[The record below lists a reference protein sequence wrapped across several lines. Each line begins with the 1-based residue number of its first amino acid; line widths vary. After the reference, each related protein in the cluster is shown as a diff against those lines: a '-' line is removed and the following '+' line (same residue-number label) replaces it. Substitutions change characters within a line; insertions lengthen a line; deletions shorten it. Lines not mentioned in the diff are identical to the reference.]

1 MDDTDSDEDTP
12 RPSGA
17 TNSDSHQTTSVSKS
31 RLSGATNSDGH
42 QTPSVSKSRLS
53 GATNSDGHQTPSVS
67 KYRLSGATNSDGHQ
81 TPSVSKYRL
90 SGATN
95 SDSHQTP
102 SVSKYRLSGATNSD
116 GHQTPSVSKSRLSG
130 ATNSDGHQTPSVS
143 KSRPSFSK
151 SRLSRDV
158 KETIRIFES
167 KSQGRTDV
175 AEKSR
180 RISEHVKDAKER
192 FRLAVKTEGGRQP
205 TQTSRN
211 SSNKSTSNQSGQ
223 PPTKCDHAGQL
234 KIFRGNLKTDNPRG
248 QITLKDIPQLNLRA
262 DTDNEWPEEPIQ
274 RKTPTNSDNNNNN
287 NKNNNN
293 NNNSNNSL
301 RLDLTTN
308 TDNAGLPLRKPAA
321 KNLLS
326 ERNKDKDYGNDVNDN
341 TSPPLTPRCTPR
353 TTSKRQDRFSYI
365 PTPRRS
371 EDKLPSLSLSAK
383 EDIIKEIAPGLLL
396 KPRDSELTSSR
407 SSLASS
413 ASSLRSSVT
422 SVISLTEL
430 VSLVFNPV

>member
-1 MDDTDSDEDTP
+1 MDDTDSDENTP

-53 GATNSDGHQTPSVS
+53 GATNSDGHQT
-67 KYRLSGATNSDGHQ
+67 L
-81 TPSVSKYRL
+81 
-90 SGATN
+90 
-95 SDSHQTP
+95 
-102 SVSKYRLSGATNSD
+102 
-116 GHQTPSVSKSRLSG
+116 SVSKSRLSG

-287 NKNNNN
+287 NN

-353 TTSKRQDRFSYI
+353 TTPKRQDRFSYI